1 MVKICQDTKIVF
13 FGTSEFGAIIL
24 EKLVQAGMSPVLVV
38 TTPDKPAGRKQAL
51 TPPPV
56 KLAALKFNIPV
67 VQPQAISN
75 FKFLISNQIP
85 NSNDQNLK
93 PDLFIVA
100 SYGKILPKEILGIPK
115 YGTLNVHPSLLP
127 KYRGASPIQTAILN
141 GEDETGVSIIVLDEE
156 MDHGPIAASLN
167 FKIQNP
173 KLTYP
178 ELHNELAKIGADLLI
193 KIIPDWITGKIKPV
207 PQDDSKA
214 TYTRILQKEDGR
226 IDWSKEAMYIERQ
239 IRALYPWPGTFTTCE
254 TDGKQKMIKI
264 LKASVLPQERPIGKP
279 GQAFPPPLPGIA
291 IQTGKDALAVGE
303 LQLEGGKPMSSKEFL
318 LGHKNFIGT
327 ILK

>member
-1 MVKICQDTKIVF
+1 MKIIF

-24 EKLVQAGMSPVLVV
+24 KKLVQAGLLPVLVV
-38 TTPDKPAGRKQAL
+38 TTPDKPAGRKQML

-56 KLAALKFNIPV
+56 KVLAKAQGPEVFQPEKFN
-67 VQPQAISN
+67 QDAIRFIQEKN
-75 FKFLISNQIP
+75 
-85 NSNDQNLK
+85 
-93 PDLFIVA
+93 PDLFVVA
-100 SYGKILPKEILGIPK
+100 AYGKILPKTVLSIPQK
-115 YGTLNVHPSLLP
+115 GSLNVHPSLLP
-127 KYRGASPIQTAILN
+127 KYRGPSPVQAALLN
-141 GEDETGVSIIVLDEE
+141 GDKETGVSVIVLDEA
-156 MDHGPIAASLN
+156 MDHGPIIASSN

-178 ELHNELAKIGADLLI
+178 NLHNELAKIGADLLI
-193 KIIPDWITGKIKPV
+193 KTIPDWIAGKIKPV

-239 IRALYPWPGTFTTCE
+239 VRALYPWPGTFTTCE

-279 GQAFPPPLPGIA
+279 GQAFPSPLPGIA
-291 IQTGKDALAVGE
+291 IQTGKDALVIEE
-303 LQLEGGKPMSSKEFL
+303 LQLEGAKPMSSKEFL
-318 LGHKNFIGT
+318 LGHKNFLGT